1 MEYPFYLNG
10 KFWQAC
16 KVSDKTN
23 TVVMDSGCG
32 LTFEKKEYRETEYR
46 ACEGQGVLEVFA
58 CESPYCAVNSVGE
71 IEPVPCEPCDAR
83 LKRLSFEGRDF
94 MAMNITTNIDLIS
107 DNVNDLREDILYIKR
122 FLLEKFGE

>member
-23 TVVMDSGCG
+23 AVVVDSGCG

-46 ACEGQGVLEVFA
+46 AGEGQGVLEVFA

-71 IEPVPCEPCDAR
+71 IEPVPCEPRNAQAKGI
-83 LKRLSFEGRDF
+83 LFEGRDF
-94 MAMNITTNIDLIS
+94 MEDHYQHQGSGFSSRDFSAEID
-107 DNVNDLREDILYIKR
+107 YIKR
-122 FLLEKFGE
+122 FLVEKFGE

>member
-23 TVVMDSGCG
+23 AVVVNSGCG
-32 LTFEKKEYRETEYR
+32 LTFHRRKCGDISQDYI
-46 ACEGQGVLEVFA
+46 EVFA

-71 IEPVPCEPCDAR
+71 IEPVPCEPRDAR
-83 LKRLSFEGRDF
+83 LKRLLFEGWDF
-94 MAMNITTNIDLIS
+94 MTMKTTLD
-107 DNVNDLREDILYIKR
+107 DVNDLRDEVLYVKR
-122 FLLEKFGE
+122 FLVEKFGE